1 MRERQK
7 EGREGRKLGKR
18 NLGPQR
24 ICGAVSGLS
33 WPHDM
38 AFEKIMY
45 AAMGKGLKE
54 IMMRYRDDLVD
65 AWTLLYKVRFQDDN
79 WDLFQG

>member
-1 MRERQK
+1 
-7 EGREGRKLGKR
+7 
-18 NLGPQR
+18 
-24 ICGAVSGLS
+24 
-33 WPHDM
+33 
-38 AFEKIMY
+38 MY